1 MKVGILGTGFGS
13 NHARIYKSLEGVE
26 LVRIFGRNED
36 KLKKLQ
42 EELHIAVTSNIYDV
56 INDPGIDLVDICLP
70 TTEHTR
76 YIIEALAAGKHV
88 FCETPLCYSRK
99 ELEQIKTAEQRSG
112 KRVFVDQFAKCIA
125 EHQYIYDA
133 IQNNT
138 YGVLKSLTI
147 TRNTPPIWGP
157 LGMDK
162 IVTDLM
168 LHDLDLSVWFLGMP
182 VNKSVSGISGKKG
195 EAAVKITL
203 EYKEAFIYVEASSM
217 MPKSYPFTVGFE
229 AVFENGLLEYC
240 AAFQP
245 EGIERTC
252 MEYTSEGKR
261 ELKLMGHDPY
271 EYALKHVVQCCNDNE
286 ETILGVSSAADSLSI
301 AFDLQDNLAQAG

>member
-13 NHARIYKSLEGVE
+13 YHAKIYKSLEGVE
-26 LVRIFGRNED
+26 LVRIFGRKED
-36 KLKKLQ
+36 ILKQLQ
-42 EELHIAVTSNIYDV
+42 EELHIAVTRNIYDV
-56 INDPGIDLVDICLP
+56 INDPEVDVVDICLP
-70 TTEHTR
+70 TKEHTR

-88 FCETPLCYSRK
+88 FCETPLCCSRE
-99 ELEQIKTAEQRSG
+99 ELVQIKTAEQRSG
-112 KRVFVDQFAKCIA
+112 KRVFVDLFAKCIA

-133 IQNNT
+133 LQKNT
-138 YGVLKSLTI
+138 YGALKSLTI

-157 LGMDK
+157 LGLDK

-182 VNKSVSGISGKKG
+182 VNNSVSGISGRKG
-195 EAAVKITL
+195 EASVKVTL
-203 EYKEAFIYVEASSM
+203 EYKDAFIYVEASSM

-229 AVFENGLLEYC
+229 AIFENGLLEYR

-245 EGIERTC
+245 EGIASTC

-271 EYALKHVVQCCNDNE
+271 EQALKHVIQCCNNNE
-286 ETILGVSSAADSLSI
+286 ETILSASSAAGSLSI
-301 AFDLQDNLAQAG
+301 AFDLQDILNNK